1 MADTTGQP
9 KSDAKPDGRGPV
21 TEIFSPPNA
30 GDTNPVRGTIR
41 VSPAVLIELIEL
53 TVRDVS
59 GVIDL
64 QSLRRQTRKRA
75 PEPESATARAY
86 DDGKVRV
93 SIDGNLIDADVAI
106 AVQRGTNVTELSHE
120 IQRRVGVAAGQML
133 GMSVTAVNIYVED
146 IVGRDAETQQSHVS
160 R

>member
-9 KSDAKPDGRGPV
+9 KSDAKADGRGPV
-21 TEIFSPPNA
+21 TEILSPLNA
-30 GDTNPVRGTIR
+30 GDTSQVRGTVR
-41 VSPAVLIELIEL
+41 VSPTVLIELIEL

-59 GVIDL
+59 GVVDL
-64 QSLRRQTRKRA
+64 QSLRRETRKRP

-93 SIDGNLIDADVAI
+93 SIGGNLIDADVAI
-106 AVQRGTNVTELSHE
+106 AVHRGTNVTELSHE

-146 IVGRDAETQQSHVS
+146 IVGRDAEN